1 MTQQNGST
9 RFSLNTG
16 IDLAFA
22 LVVFV
27 TFFTA
32 FSTYAISSIYL
43 ILVIVCLGV
52 AFLSNGIYGFSFAR
66 RSNSFIV
73 KIIYLSLQLFLGS
86 LIIYYGKGAGFS
98 SLILLPVVAHTAI
111 LFDQDWA
118 LIANAGILLSFG
130 ISTWSYAHSVQE
142 IWKSFPTFFVGQVFI
157 LIFTQM
163 ALTEQKARQRL
174 EVLAEELAD
183 ANKHLSDYADQVHD
197 LVIAKE
203 RNRFAREI
211 HDGLGQ
217 YLTTIH
223 MQINAASV
231 IVDKDPKKASHILES
246 AKLMS
251 VEALEDV
258 RQSVYALRKDSLE
271 IEDLVSRLKRLADGF
286 VSENRKVLT
295 QVIGTPRD
303 LSPQVDHTIFRTAQ
317 EALNN
322 ALKYSQAT
330 IINILLDFHEGDR
343 VALSV
348 SDNGV
353 GSDNT
358 EIGFGLIGIQE
369 RTRLLNGEVQIDS
382 SPGKGFLVNIHLPG

>member
-1 MTQQNGST
+1 M
-9 RFSLNTG
+9 NTG

-32 FSTYAISSIYL
+32 FSTSVISSIFQ
-43 ILVIVCLGV
+43 ILVIVCLGI

-66 RSNSFIV
+66 RSNSFGI
-73 KIIYLSLQLFLGS
+73 KLLYLGIQLVIGG

-111 LFDQDWA
+111 LFDQDWS
-118 LIANAGILLSFG
+118 LIANAGIMLSFG
-130 ISTWSYAHSVQE
+130 IATWSHSHSTQE
-142 IWKSFPTFFVGQVFI
+142 IWKNFPFFFVGQVFI

-174 EVLAEELAD
+174 EILAQELSD

-197 LVIAKE
+197 LTIAKE

-217 YLTTIH
+217 YLTTIN

-231 IVDKDPKKASHILES
+231 IVKNDPDNAIHLLENAKK
-246 AKLMS
+246 MS

-258 RQSVYALRKDSLE
+258 RTSVYALRKDTSE
-271 IEDLVSRLKRLADGF
+271 IENLVSRIQKLAEGLNA
-286 VSENRKVLT
+286 EARKINL
-295 QVIGTPRD
+295 QVIGSIRD
-303 LSPQVDHTIFRTAQ
+303 LPPQVDHTIFRTAQ

-322 ALKYSQAT
+322 AIKYAHAS
-330 IINILLDFHEGDR
+330 IISVILDYHTPDHVSLT
-343 VALSV
+343 V

-353 GSDNT
+353 GSDNAD
-358 EIGFGLIGIQE
+358 IGFGLIGIQE
-369 RTRLLNGEVQIDS
+369 RARILNGDVTIES
-382 SPGKGFLVNIHLPG
+382 SMGKGFTVKIEIPG